1 MGQLLVVTRPALV
14 SGFHLAGVNAYGV
27 DDAESAQ
34 RLIGEWLSAGEEG
47 IVAIDDGLLARMDAG
62 FLKRLSA
69 SEHLL
74 YLGIPGG
81 QALATDVSQT
91 QRVTTLIH
99 QAIGFH
105 VTLKGSEESQS

>member
-1 MGQLLVVTRPALV
+1 MSQLLVVTRPALV

-34 RLIGEWLSAGEEG
+34 RLIDTWLSAGESG
-47 IVAIDDGLLARMDAG
+47 VVAIDEALLARMDAS
-62 FLKRLSA
+62 FLKRLAA

-74 YLGIPGG
+74 HLGIPGG
-81 QALATDVSQT
+81 QALDAQTTQT

-105 VTLKGSEESQS
+105 VTLKGNE